1 MVIMEDFENSLNYVS
16 QIDNAYTEENQELI
30 INSITLE
37 NSDGKTQELAQQ
49 LTNLN
54 NLLIIIQ
61 DGKEKINQLM
71 EKIQQKKTQLVEQA
85 KIELAKLQA
94 QAKSNSC
101 CKTIDELCGKLANP
115 NQVTILNRIIT
126 DKEYSKIYL
135 SGYEPNAN
143 RTGKNSDLI
152 GTVKVLGTYNEKK
165 ACREEYEIKLLATS
179 PKGMF
184 WCSCAD
190 HKFNSTK
197 KNIVCKHICFL
208 ICKIAKLLKPE
219 VFDNKKFS
227 DQDLAVLLAKLTA
240 KGDGDIWSDKTVA
253 KILGKITLETFKQFV
268 KAIEDCCPVC
278 FNDLEPADKPNLLAC
293 PTCKNYIHEECAD
306 IWLEQKQSCA
316 MCKSDFWKYYGKV
329 KAGGSVS
336 ITK

>member
-1 MVIMEDFENSLNYVS
+1 MEGFEDALQYVS
-16 QIDNAYTEENQELI
+16 QIDNANSEQNHNLIISSLTLQNYNEKKQEL
-30 INSITLE
+30 N
-37 NSDGKTQELAQQ
+37 AQ

-54 NLLIIIQ
+54 NLSIIIQ
-61 DGKEKINQLM
+61 DGKDKI
-71 EKIQQKKTQLVEQA
+71 TQLLGKMEN
-85 KIELAKLQA
+85 KHTELVA
-94 QAKSNSC
+94 QAAKGNCKS
-101 CKTIDELCGKLANP
+101 IDELCGKVANP
-115 NQVTILNRIIT
+115 NQVTILHRIIT

-135 SGYEPNAN
+135 SGYEPN
-143 RTGKNSDLI
+143 TDTKGKKADLI

-165 ACREEYEIKLLATS
+165 QCREEYDIKLYKS
-179 PKGMF
+179 DPKGMF

-208 ICKIAKLLKPE
+208 ICKIAKVLKPE
-219 VFDNKKFS
+219 VFENKKFS
-227 DQDLAVLLAKLTA
+227 DQDLATLLAKLTA

-278 FNDLEPADKPNLLAC
+278 FNDLEEVDKPNLLAC

-316 MCKSDFWKYYGKV
+316 MCKSDFWKHYEKV

>member
-1 MVIMEDFENSLNYVS
+1 MEDFEHALNYVS
-16 QIDNAYTEENQELI
+16 QIDNAFTEENQELI
-30 INSITLE
+30 INSITLG
-37 NSDGKTQELAQQ
+37 NSDDKTQELTQQ

-54 NLLIIIQ
+54 NLSIIIQ

-71 EKIQQKKTQLVEQA
+71 EKIQQKKTQLTEQA
-85 KIELAKLQA
+85 KA
-94 QAKSNSC
+94 QAALAAMAAKSNTNSC
-101 CKTIDELCGKLANP
+101 CKTIGELCGKLTNQ

-135 SGYEPNAN
+135 SGYEPNPN
-143 RTGKNSDLI
+143 RTGKNADLI

-219 VFDNKKFS
+219 VFENKKFS

-240 KGDGDIWSDKTVA
+240 SGDGDIWSDKTVA

-278 FNDLEPADKPNLLAC
+278 FNDLEEADKPDLLSC
-293 PTCKNYIHEECAD
+293 PTCKNYIHGECAD

-316 MCKSDFWKYYGKV
+316 MCKSDCWKHFAKV

>member
-1 MVIMEDFENSLNYVS
+1 MEEFEQAINYVNS
-16 QIDNAYTEENQELI
+16 VNVISDIGQLNLIQCDEKKAQLTEN
-30 INSITLE
+30 
-37 NSDGKTQELAQQ
+37 

-54 NLLIIIQ
+54 NLEIIIQ
-61 DGKEKINQLM
+61 DAKEKIALS
-71 EKIQQKKTQLVEQA
+71 IQHVDAKKAQLVELAKQA
-85 KIELAKLQA
+85 KPV
-94 QAKSNSC
+94 
-101 CKTIDELCGKLANP
+101 CKNIDELCGKLTNP

-143 RTGKNSDLI
+143 RTGKNADLI

-165 ACREEYEIKLLATS
+165 ACREEYEIKLLSTS

-208 ICKIAKLLKPE
+208 ICKIAKILKPD
-219 VFDNKKFS
+219 VFENKKLS
-227 DQDLAVLLAKLTA
+227 DTDLAGLLAKLTA
-240 KGDGDIWSDKTVA
+240 SGEIWSDKTVA

-268 KAIEDCCPVC
+268 KVIEDCCPVC

-293 PTCKNYIHEECAD
+293 PTCKNYVHGECAE
-306 IWLEQKQSCA
+306 IWMEQKQTCA
-316 MCKSDFWKYYGKV
+316 MCKSDFWKHYGKV

-336 ITK
+336 VAK

>member
-1 MVIMEDFENSLNYVS
+1 MEQKNVQL
-16 QIDNAYTEENQELI
+16 
-30 INSITLE
+30 
-37 NSDGKTQELAQQ
+37 LAQASKG
-49 LTNLN
+49 TC
-54 NLLIIIQ
+54 
-61 DGKEKINQLM
+61 
-71 EKIQQKKTQLVEQA
+71 
-85 KIELAKLQA
+85 
-94 QAKSNSC
+94 KS
-101 CKTIDELCGKLANP
+101 IDELCGKVDNP
-115 NQVTILNRIIT
+115 NQVTILHRIVT

-135 SGYEPNAN
+135 SGYEPN
-143 RTGKNSDLI
+143 TDVKGKKADLI

-165 ACREEYEIKLLATS
+165 QCREEYDIKLYKS
-179 PKGMF
+179 DPKGMF

-208 ICKIAKLLKPE
+208 ICKIAKVLKPE
-219 VFDNKKFS
+219 VFENKKFS
-227 DQDLAVLLAKLTA
+227 DQDLATLLAKLTA

-278 FNDLEPADKPNLLAC
+278 FNDLEDADKPNLLAC
-293 PTCKNYIHEECAD
+293 PTCKNYIHGECAD
-306 IWLEQKQSCA
+306 IWLEQKQTCA
-316 MCKSDFWKYYGKV
+316 MCKSDFWKHYNKV